1 MKLFGCSL
9 ILFLGTMTASAQ
21 RLPEEGAGR
30 VEMEKMCT
38 QCHELSRSIS
48 LRQDRDGWSQ
58 TMAKMAAFG
67 MKSTDKDYS
76 LVLTYLT
83 LHYAPED
90 LPPVNIN
97 KAPAIEMEA
106 RLSLRRSQAAALI
119 AYRKAHGDF
128 KTIED
133 LRKVPNLDFAMLE
146 SKKDR
151 IVF

>member
-1 MKLFGCSL
+1 MKRISCSL
-9 ILFLGTMTASAQ
+9 IFILGATIAAGQ
-21 RLPEEGAGR
+21 QLPEGPGKAEA
-30 VEMEKMCT
+30 EKMCT
-38 QCHELSRSIS
+38 QCHELARSVS
-48 LRQDRDGWSQ
+48 LRQDRDGWGQ

-67 MKSTDKDYS
+67 MKSSDKDYA
-76 LVLTYLT
+76 LVQSYLT
-83 LHYAPED
+83 LHYPPED

-133 LRKVPNLDFAMLE
+133 LKKVPNLDFAMLE
-146 SKKDR
+146 SKRDR

>member
-1 MKLFGCSL
+1 MKSLWCSF
-9 ILFLGTMTASAQ
+9 IFLAGTAPGTAQ
-21 RLPEEGAGR
+21 QLPDGLGKAE
-30 VEMEKMCT
+30 VEKTCT

-58 TMAKMAAFG
+58 TMSKMAAFG
-67 MKSTDKDYS
+67 MKSTDKDYA
-76 LVLTYLT
+76 LVLSYMA
-83 LHYAPED
+83 LHYPPED

-97 KAPAIEMEA
+97 KAPAIELEA

-119 AYRKAHGDF
+119 AYRNAHGEF
-128 KTIED
+128 KSLED
-133 LRKVPNLDFAMLE
+133 LRKVPLLDFESLE

>member
-1 MKLFGCSL
+1 MRQVCVGL
-9 ILFLGTMTASAQ
+9 IFLAAALTGAAQ
-21 RLPEEGAGR
+21 QLPDGPGKA
-30 VEMEKMCT
+30 EMEKMCT

-58 TMAKMAAFG
+58 TMSKMAAFG
-67 MKSTDKDYS
+67 MKSSDKDYA
-76 LVLTYLT
+76 LVLSYMT
-83 LHYAPED
+83 LHYPPED

-97 KAPAIEMEA
+97 KAPAIELES

-119 AYRKAHGDF
+119 AYRKAHGEFRSLD
-128 KTIED
+128 D
-133 LRKVPNLDFAMLE
+133 LKKVPQLDFAMLE